1 MKEKWLNI
9 WQRYNTTCSWLL
21 VIVSL
26 LIAYMVCAVILH
38 FTWIDNDA
46 PIVFVL
52 AVVAISRM
60 TYHIYYGVTAS
71 LISSF
76 AVNYFFTYPYN
87 YFTLNI
93 VGYPIDFVC
102 FTCADFFRVREKR
115 AGYGKNRN

>member
-38 FTWIDNDA
+38 FKWIDNDA

-52 AVVAISRM
+52 AVVAI
-60 TYHIYYGVTAS
+60 
-71 LISSF
+71 
-76 AVNYFFTYPYN
+76 
-87 YFTLNI
+87 
-93 VGYPIDFVC
+93 
-102 FTCADFFRVREKR
+102 
-115 AGYGKNRN
+115 